1 MCRFLLQHASSVIG
15 MLSGWDRLRLRGTL
29 RSIAYPQALS
39 RFLSYSKRLLKGFG
53 EFAEDSSRQVRAAAL
68 AVAEQAGRP
77 TQYLPNPGVSK
88 EQVAREIARRDG
100 VAQGMICAL
109 SAVEPCWSFAL
120 AKDPASG
127 HIELKNAYRK
137 CLHVYH
143 YYLHPVFGFMHVRLQ
158 TWLPFNVQICINGRE
173 WLSRQMQAAGIES
186 LRKDNCFLWISDVPG
201 AQKLLDQQARFNWAP
216 ALDPLAD
223 SVNPVL
229 RSVLAPWEM
238 EYYWSIDESEW
249 ATDLMFKRTG
259 QLSQLYPSLIRHGME
274 SLGSRDVMR
283 FLGQRVPLH
292 GNSHRRDC
300 REIVSDLK
308 QRPEG
313 IRIKHRL
320 QNNSVKMY
328 NKQGSVLRVETTLNN
343 MRELKSPRREN
354 GKVVWKQM
362 RKGVVDARRRA
373 KVSDAANRRYLDAM
387 ASVATPTPLKTLTQS
402 LSQPAKLQGRRV
414 RGLNLL
420 GEADA
425 TLLEVVGRG
434 EFLINGLRNRDL
446 QAALFPDPTDDPAE
460 KRRRSGQ
467 VTRRLRMLRA
477 HGLIRKLPHTHR
489 YLVTQKG
496 RELITALM
504 AAREADTAKLAKA
517 A

>member
-1 MCRFLLQHASSVIG
+1 MCKFLLQHAGSVIG

-29 RSIAYPQALS
+29 RSIAYPDALG
-39 RFLSYSKRLLKGFG
+39 RFLSSTKRLLKGFG
-53 EFAEDSSRQVRAAAL
+53 AFAEESSQKVRTASL
-68 AVAEQAGRP
+68 AIAQQAGRP
-77 TQYLPNPGVSK
+77 SRYLQNPGISK
-88 EQVAREIARRDG
+88 EQIARQIAQQDG
-100 VAQGMICAL
+100 VKDGLICTL

-120 AKDPASG
+120 AKNPSNG

-137 CLHVYH
+137 CLHVYQ
-143 YYLHPVFGFMHVRLQ
+143 YYQHPVFGFMHVRLQ
-158 TWLPFNVQICINGRE
+158 SWLPFNLHVCINGRE
-173 WLSRQMQAAGIES
+173 WLARQLESAGVES
-186 LRKDNCFLWISDVPG
+186 LRKENCFVWVADVTA
-201 AQKLLDQQARFNWAP
+201 AQKMLDEQVRFNWAA
-216 ALDPLAD
+216 ALNQLAG

-229 RSVLAPWEM
+229 QSVMAPWEM

-249 ATDLMFKRTG
+249 ATDLMFRSAAR
-259 QLSQLYPSLIRHGME
+259 LSQLYPRLIRHGIE

-292 GNSHRRDC
+292 GNCHRNDC
-300 REIVSDLK
+300 REIISDVK

-343 MRELKSPRREN
+343 VRELKTPRRSK

-362 RKGVVDARRRA
+362 RKGVSDARRRA
-373 KVSDAANRRYLDAM
+373 KVSDSANRRYLQAM
-387 ASVATPTPLKTLTQS
+387 AAVQTPAPLKSLTQN
-402 LSQPAKLQGRRV
+402 LSQPARLKNQRV

-420 GEADA
+420 ADDDA
-425 TLLEVVGRG
+425 KLLEVVGRG
-434 EFLINGLRNRDL
+434 EHLINGMRNRDL
-446 QAALFPDPTDDPAE
+446 QAALFTTPSDDPSE

-477 HGLIRKLPHTHR
+477 HGLIRQVRHTHR
-489 YLVTQKG
+489 YVVTDIG
-496 RELITALM
+496 RQVITAVM
-504 AAREADTAKLAKA
+504 AAREANVAKLASA